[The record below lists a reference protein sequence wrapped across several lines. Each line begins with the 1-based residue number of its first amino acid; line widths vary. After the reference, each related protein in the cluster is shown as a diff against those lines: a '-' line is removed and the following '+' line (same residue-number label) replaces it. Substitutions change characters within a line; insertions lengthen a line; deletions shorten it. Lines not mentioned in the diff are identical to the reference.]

1 MFEITQIERAMPR
14 QTFLLFTEGLCE
26 LEEMSRW
33 TLVGGTALSLHYHH
47 RLSEDLDFFVKHSTL
62 EQSKKSI
69 WAMMERLES
78 MGFDVIKVQE
88 DDRNLDFEIF
98 GVKVTFFASG
108 LHNLKEQCKNYKQ
121 IEVASMNTIVAM
133 KIDAII
139 NYRTK
144 SRDFY
149 DIYTI
154 SCRENHSLFEML
166 DSYNQQYNQKI
177 KESELL
183 YRFLDKPLDS
193 SDEGLS
199 EMNPTDKITFV
210 KLRKWIANEIKINR
224 QKETEIINTLLENT
238 NLIAKYS
245 NNYFGFE
252 RMSLLQKFASIYE
265 PQMVLK
271 ALEISDF
278 DIEYKSISGKNILDY
293 YLEDKEMFKTILSYA
308 KTIPDEWMNSRMYEL
323 KGMREMILLE
333 NSLINCINNKSS
345 PKRIEK
351 VAKSREIEL
360 NLFNKMVEEKRGK
373 NATK

>member
-1 MFEITQIERAMPR
+1 MFEITQIEQAMPK

-26 LEEMSRW
+26 LEEIRRW

-78 MGFDVIKVQE
+78 MGFDVVKVQE
-88 DDRNLDFEIF
+88 DERNLDFEIF

-108 LHNLKEQCKNYKQ
+108 LDHLNIETQSYKN
-121 IEVASMNTIVAM
+121 INIASVDTISIM
-133 KIDAII
+133 KMDAII
-139 NYRTK
+139 NHRTK

-154 SCRENHSLFEML
+154 NCRENWSLFEML
-166 DSYNQQYNQKI
+166 DGYNQQYTQKA

-193 SDEGLS
+193 NDEGLS
-199 EMNPTDKITFV
+199 EMNPTDKITFG
-210 KLRKWIANEIKINR
+210 KLRKWIANEIKTNR
-224 QKETEIINTLLENT
+224 QKETATINTLLENPH
-238 NLIAKYS
+238 LISDYS

-252 RMSLLQKFASIYE
+252 RISLLQKFASIYE

-293 YLEDKEMFKTILSYA
+293 YLEDTEMFNTILSYA

-333 NSLINCINNKSS
+333 NSLINCIKNKSS
-345 PKRIEK
+345 LQRVEK
-351 VAKSREIEL
+351 VAKSRGVEL
-360 NLFNKMVEEKRGK
+360 DLFNEMMEEKILVLL
-373 NATK
+373 

>member
-1 MFEITQIERAMPR
+1 MFKMMQIEKAMPK

-69 WAMMERLES
+69 WTMMERLES
-78 MGFDVIKVQE
+78 MGFEVIKVKE
-88 DDRNLDFEIF
+88 DERNLDFEIF

-108 LHNLKEQCKNYKQ
+108 LDNLKEQCKNYKN
-121 IEVASMNTIVAM
+121 IEIASVDTITAM
-133 KIDAII
+133 KMDAII

-154 SCRENHSLFEML
+154 SCRENRLLFEML
-166 DSYNQQYNQKI
+166 DSYNQQYTQKA

-193 SDEGLS
+193 NDEGLS
-199 EMNPTDKITFV
+199 EMNPINKITFV
-210 KLRKWIANEIKINR
+210 KLRRWIANEIKRNR
-224 QKETEIINTLLENT
+224 QKETEIINNLLENPH
-238 NLIAKYS
+238 LIADYT

-252 RMSLLQKFASIYE
+252 RLSLLEKFASIYE

-271 ALEISDF
+271 ALDISDF
-278 DIEYKSISGKNILDY
+278 DIGYKSISGKNILDY
-293 YLEDKEMFKTILSYA
+293 YLEDTKMFKIILSYA
-308 KTIPDEWMNSRMYEL
+308 KTIPDEWMDNRMYEL

-333 NSLINCINNKSS
+333 NSLINCINNNSNS
-345 PKRIEK
+345 ERVEK
-351 VAKSREIEL
+351 VAKSRGVEL
-360 NLFNKMVEEKRGK
+360 DLFNEMMEEKILVLL
-373 NATK
+373 